1 MSFFSI
7 LNNSNFTNNDFL
19 QQNLNDDFFDNI
31 GGNISLGGNT
41 SIIRPPV
48 PPVPPVPPT
57 PPIPPTPKPPV
68 PISDICFPAKT
79 PIRTNQGIIAIDEI
93 NPSIHTIKNK
103 KIEAIT
109 KTITLEKYLV
119 CFDENCLD
127 INILNQKTIIS
138 KNHLVYDKKQKKMM
152 PANDFIQLYENVYKI
167 PYKGEILYNVLMEE
181 HDKLV
186 VNNLICETLHPKNKI
201 AKLYKKYVS
210 KTDTK
215 IIHKNIKQTK

>member
-7 LNNSNFTNNDFL
+7 LNNSSFTNNDFIE
-19 QQNLNDDFFDNI
+19 QNLNTDFFDSI
-31 GGNISLGGNT
+31 GGKIILGGNT
-41 SIIRPPV
+41 FTITPKPI
-48 PPVPPVPPT
+48 PPVPPT
-57 PPIPPTPKPPV
+57 PPVPPSPKPPV

-93 NPSIHTIKNK
+93 NPNIHTIKNK

-119 CFDENCLD
+119 CFDENSLGV
-127 INILNQKTIIS
+127 NIPDQKTIIS
-138 KNHLVYDKKQKKMM
+138 KNHLVYDKRTKKMLR
-152 PANDFIQLYENVYKI
+152 ANDFIQLYENVYKI

-186 VNNLICETLHPKNKI
+186 VNNLICETLHPNNKI
-201 AKLYKKYVS
+201 AKLYKKYITKS
-210 KTDTK
+210 DTK
-215 IIHKNIKQTK
+215 IINKTIKQSK

>member
-7 LNNSNFTNNDFL
+7 LNNSSFTNNDFIE
-19 QQNLNDDFFDNI
+19 QNLNTDFFDNI
-31 GGNISLGGNT
+31 GGKIILGGNT
-41 SIIRPPV
+41 FIITPKPK

-57 PPIPPTPKPPV
+57 

-93 NPSIHTIKNK
+93 NPNIHTIKNK

-119 CFDENCLD
+119 CFDKNSLD
-127 INILNQKTIIS
+127 VNIPDQKTIIS
-138 KNHLVYDKKQKKMM
+138 KNHLVYDKKTKKMLR
-152 PANDFIQLYENVYKI
+152 ANDFIQLYENVYKI
-167 PYKGEILYNVLMEE
+167 PYKGEVLYNVLMEE

-201 AKLYKKYVS
+201 AKLYM
-210 KTDTK
+210 TK
-215 IIHKNIKQTK
+215 INNPQNIKHNKSKHLV